1 MCADFVPELAESP
14 DGFESG
20 DSFESAVSA
29 RHNLWVVENDR
40 TWDLGPAEVDTDADG
55 IADSL
60 TRNGPDGLTVYTDS
74 DRDGQIDRITQ
85 VRSDGSFVARRLEPA
100 SGRWVPTDSGRLE

>member
-1 MCADFVPELAESP
+1 MCADFVPEFAESP
-14 DGFESG
+14 DDVGS
-20 DSFESAVSA
+20 SVSA

-100 SGRWVPTDSGRLE
+100 SGRWVPTDSGRLD